1 MKTGSTSLTHFSN
14 SDISHESIN
23 QFYQNESALQLKVK
37 KSIAKLGILSQ
48 NEAIY
53 IEGQT
58 VLIDISN
65 LYTPYI
71 GKYLPQL
78 IDLQAEMESITQRST
93 AFMAKYG
100 TDPFNETDFDA
111 ALLAQAKQDLA
122 MSKDINARKLAI
134 MQAASDELVS
144 AYPKIIDLLADLKI
158 SMNNHVYRPLVTD
171 QIDEKAFEENSSQ
184 NTTVLDHIIN

>member
-100 TDPFNETDFDA
+100 TDTFNETDFDA

-158 SMNNHVYRPLVTD
+158 SINNHV
-171 QIDEKAFEENSSQ
+171 
-184 NTTVLDHIIN
+184 